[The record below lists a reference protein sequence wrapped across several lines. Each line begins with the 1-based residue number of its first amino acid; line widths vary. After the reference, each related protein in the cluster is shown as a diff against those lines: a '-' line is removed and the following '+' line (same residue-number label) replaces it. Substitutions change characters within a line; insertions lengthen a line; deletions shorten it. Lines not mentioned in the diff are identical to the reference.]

1 MFCRKCGAEIM
12 EGGVFCCECG
22 TPVEGAQTKAP
33 VTQAPPKVPKKPRRS
48 GSKLPVIIAC
58 AAGGIVVLA
67 LLMVLLVGVVGG
79 DSVKVANA
87 VSKSVGAYT
96 DAVDKLS
103 LPEVSGL
110 IESGA
115 YSQEVSVWADEIP
128 YYDELEGIGV
138 RVNVDSNIPKQKL
151 AIQMTP
157 YFGSLD
163 LITVQ
168 AKADGAKIYAGSPEM
183 TGDKYFMVNTK
194 TLGQTLYEQDLI
206 DEELSGLGFNIFEVA
221 EQVQA
226 LNKESEKLVKEV
238 KAATTQ
244 LLKDIEVKKTGSKT
258 IDVNDNEV
266 KCTEY
271 HVVLTSDAMAAYLET
286 VMKASMEANNM
297 DAYLDILAS
306 IGMPDYLIDEI
317 AYGISY
323 EVGSMEEVYESL
335 EYIEDMLG
343 DIELDLYVSKGYV
356 MSVVYEGEID
366 GMETVISLDLGGGKN
381 YVDDLSFVV
390 EVEDEMM
397 LAVVS
402 TGDHGA
408 KGGTFTD
415 ETVVTMEE
423 YGYKYDLLKSRIS
436 YEPGAKKDENFQ
448 WKLQMEDVTIKMQGM
463 LSGGKNKMDVRMD
476 KFSLKIDDEELS
488 VGLEYHLSDYK
499 SDDIK
504 VKNSIEI
511 LTMSEDDL
519 LEVGEEVSENMM
531 NWAGEIYER
540 YPDLIDNL
548 SYLFW

>member
-1 MFCRKCGAEIM
+1 MD
-12 EGGVFCCECG
+12 
-22 TPVEGAQTKAP
+22 VE
-33 VTQAPPKVPKKPRRS
+33 
-48 GSKLPVIIAC
+48 
-58 AAGGIVVLA
+58 
-67 LLMVLLVGVVGG
+67 
-79 DSVKVANA
+79 
-87 VSKSVGAYT
+87 
-96 DAVDKLS
+96 
-103 LPEVSGL
+103 
-110 IESGA
+110 
-115 YSQEVSVWADEIP
+115 
-128 YYDELEGIGV
+128 IGV
-138 RVNVDSNIPKQKL
+138 Y
-151 AIQMTP
+151 M
-157 YFGSLD
+157 
-163 LITVQ
+163 
-168 AKADGAKIYAGSPEM
+168 
-183 TGDKYFMVNTK
+183 
-194 TLGQTLYEQDLI
+194 
-206 DEELSGLGFNIFEVA
+206 
-221 EQVQA
+221 
-226 LNKESEKLVKEV
+226 
-238 KAATTQ
+238 
-244 LLKDIEVKKTGSKT
+244 
-258 IDVNDNEV
+258 
-266 KCTEY
+266 
-271 HVVLTSDAMAAYLET
+271 
-286 VMKASMEANNM
+286 
-297 DAYLDILAS
+297 
-306 IGMPDYLIDEI
+306 
-317 AYGISY
+317 
-323 EVGSMEEVYESL
+323 
-335 EYIEDMLG
+335 
-343 DIELDLYVSKGYV
+343 
-356 MSVVYEGEID
+356 
-366 GMETVISLDLGGGKN
+366 GGGKN